1 MSYIFNKEELAIII
15 DMMEK
20 LSTKCEPKSCAD
32 LVMNSINN
40 NPKNYGNV
48 QVDWKV
54 MKKFTNK
61 IDKYEKHL
69 KNKQLSTRQ
78 PIMDIE
84 V

>member
-61 IDKYEKHL
+61 IDKYEKEL
-69 KNKQLSTRQ
+69 KRKEKK
-78 PIMDIE
+78 DE
-84 V
+84 

>member
-40 NPKNYGNV
+40 KPKKYGGV
-48 QVDWKV
+48 KIDWKI
-54 MKKFTNK
+54 MNKFTGK
-61 IDKYEKHL
+61 VFGKYEKEL
-69 KNKQLSTRQ
+69 KRKEKN
-78 PIMDIE
+78 D
-84 V
+84 

>member
-48 QVDWKV
+48 QVDRKV

-61 IDKYEKHL
+61 IDKYEKEL
-69 KNKQLSTRQ
+69 KRKEKK
-78 PIMDIE
+78 DE
-84 V
+84 